1 MEYSERRRA
10 QARQTEQA
18 ILHAAMEL
26 SRRDRFDRV
35 SVRDICREAGITTG
49 AFYHH
54 FKSKE
59 ELLLRGFAPLDS
71 YMEEAL
77 AGREDAP
84 PARRLWIILSSYAA
98 FMENMG
104 WELVARYYQ
113 QRLNAPESRS
123 MDASRFTHRAMLGCL
138 REAREAESSSPV
150 RAPSGWRIFFSGTS
164 GAWSSTGSST
174 RGAIPFCPSWSRTI
188 SFFRGCF
195 KTGGRRRD
203 RNAPRDGAMDSRRGA
218 FFSGTVQGAGSRL

>member
-138 REAREAESSSPV
+138 QEAREAGELLPGQSAEWLADFLF
-150 RAPSGWRIFFSGTS
+150 RH
-164 GAWSSTGSST
+164 
-174 RGAIPFCPSWSRTI
+174 
-188 SFFRGCF
+188 FRGVVIDWIIHQGSYPLLPKLEQDYLF
-195 KTGGRRRD
+195 FQGMFQNGRQT
-203 RNAPRDGAMDSRRGA
+203 P
-218 FFSGTVQGAGSRL
+218 